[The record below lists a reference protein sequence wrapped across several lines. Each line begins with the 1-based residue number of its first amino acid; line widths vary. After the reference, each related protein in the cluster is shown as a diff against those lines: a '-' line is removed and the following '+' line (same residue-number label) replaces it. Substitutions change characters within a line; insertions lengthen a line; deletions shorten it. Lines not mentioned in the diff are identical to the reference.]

1 MALSRVQ
8 MLLDLLAG
16 WAEFVAQQ
24 NETARQA
31 ETQAEPLGFDPYDY
45 PDRYADA
52 VADLYQQAGQLE
64 DDGQVEAFLHQHL
77 VPFLLHPER
86 I

>member
-1 MALSRVQ
+1 MALSKVQ

-24 NETARQA
+24 NETVHQA
-31 ETQAEPLGFDPYDY
+31 EAQSEPPGFALDDY

-64 DDGQVEAFLHQHL
+64 DDRQVEAFLHQHL

>member
-1 MALSRVQ
+1 MALSKVQ

-16 WAEFVAQQ
+16 WAEFVAQH
-24 NETARQA
+24 NEAVHQA
-31 ETQAEPLGFDPYDY
+31 ETQSEPQGLALDDY
-45 PDRYADA
+45 PDRYVDA

-64 DDGQVEAFLHQHL
+64 DDAQVEAFLHQHL
-77 VPFLLHPER
+77 IPFLLHPER

>member
-24 NETARQA
+24 NETVHQA
-31 ETQAEPLGFDPYDY
+31 EHQAESLGFGLDDY

-64 DDGQVEAFLHQHL
+64 DDGQVEAFLQQHL
-77 VPFLLHPER
+77 IPFLLHPER

>member
-1 MALSRVQ
+1 

-31 ETQAEPLGFDPYDY
+31 EALGLDPDHY

-52 VADLYQQAGQLE
+52 VADLYQQAGQLQ
-64 DDGQVEAFLHQHL
+64 DDRQAEAFLHQHL
-77 VPFLLHPER
+77 IPFLLHPER